1 MYPPEVYHYS
11 LVDFL
16 YSPFLLFFIFY
27 FAKSIR
33 DKRIAAEPEF
43 RYFLPAIMIKIIGAI
58 AVVLVYTLYYKGG
71 DTNYYFNDGRG
82 LVRLMFK
89 RPEYFTDILFNGM
102 DFSKF
107 YYFDRETGY
116 PSYYRQSQTYFVVR
130 VIWPMVLFGLQSF
143 IATSVLL
150 AVVSFGGIWRMYRV
164 FIMEFPQYKKQF
176 AIAFFFIP
184 SVFFW
189 GSGLLKDTI
198 TFSAIGY
205 FFYSFYMAVIKRR
218 KILKNLFLV
227 YLSLSVIINI
237 KPYIFVGLLPGALIW
252 IIAHQ
257 TSKIQGNFIRGV
269 TFPTA
274 LIIGIACGY
283 LLLIIL
289 GDELGKYSLD
299 KILMEAS
306 LSNHDLKQNYY
317 KGNSFDIGKVD
328 PTIDGMLTKFFPAI
342 NAALFRPYLWESNNM
357 LMVVSGV
364 ENFIILLYTIYT
376 LYRVRIIGIFPFFV
390 KNNLLTFSLIF
401 SLFFAFSVGIST
413 SNFGSLVRYRIP
425 LLPFY
430 ISSLVIINGMITK
443 KKNEMSE
450 RDYMAYV
457 PNS

>member
-1 MYPPEVYHYS
+1 MYTPEVYQYS
-11 LVDFL
+11 LLDFL
-16 YSPFLLFFIFY
+16 YSPFLLFFILY

-33 DKRIAAEPEF
+33 DKRIEKEPEF
-43 RYFLPAIMIKIIGAI
+43 KYFLPAVIIKIIGAI
-58 AVVLVYTLYYKGG
+58 TVVLVYTLYYKGG

-89 RPEYFTDILFNGM
+89 RPDYFTDILFNGM
-102 DFSKF
+102 NFSKF
-107 YYFDRETGY
+107 YYFDTETGY
-116 PSYYRQSQTYFVVR
+116 PAYYRQSQTYFVVR
-130 VIWPMVLFGLQSF
+130 IIWPLILLGLQSF
-143 IATSVLL
+143 IATSILL
-150 AVVSFGGIWRMYRV
+150 ALISFGGIWRMYRV
-164 FIMEFPQYKKQF
+164 FISEFPQFRKQF
-176 AIAFFFIP
+176 AIAFFFVP

-205 FFYSFYMAVIKRR
+205 FFYSFYMAFIRR
-218 KILKNLFLV
+218 QKIFKNLVIV
-227 YLSLSVIINI
+227 YLAMSVIINI
-237 KPYIFVGLLPGALIW
+237 KPYIFVGLLPGTLIW
-252 IIAHQ
+252 IIGHY
-257 TSKIQGNFIRGV
+257 TSKIQGNFIRGI

-274 LIIGIACGY
+274 ITIGIACGY

-306 LSNHDLKQNYY
+306 ISNYDLKQSYY

-328 PTIDGMLTKFFPAI
+328 PTFSGMLDKFFPAV
-342 NAALFRPYLWESNNM
+342 NAALFRPYIWESNNL
-357 LMVVSGV
+357 LMAVSGI
-364 ENFIILLYTIYT
+364 ENFLILIFTVYT
-376 LYRVRIIGIFPFFV
+376 LYRIRLFGIFAFFA

-430 ISSLVIINGMITK
+430 ISSLYIINGMV
-443 KKNEMSE
+443 SE
-450 RDYMAYV
+450 RKNQKREREYMAYV
-457 PNS
+457 PSS